1 MKALCFGSINIDYT
15 YRVKH
20 FVKKG
25 ETISADSLHIFSGGK
40 GLNQAVALSR
50 AGVETY
56 HAGCIGEDGLFLL
69 KELEEAGVDTRYV
82 HVLKRERTGNAII
95 QNDLNGDNCI
105 ILYGG
110 ANRAVT
116 RDMADEVLSGFQRGD
131 CLVLQNEI
139 NELPYIIRRAREIGL
154 KIVLNPSPME
164 ASVLELPLECVDC
177 FMLNRVESAQLLGLD
192 DGNAAAETELIEA
205 LGGRFPSAE
214 IVLTMGEKGSFYIRG
229 GGRPLRQRAY
239 PAEAVDTTAAG
250 DTFTGFFIGG
260 RMRGLSV
267 PEAMDLAARAAAISV
282 ARQGASPSIPTLA
295 EAAVYAP

>member
-1 MKALCFGSINIDYT
+1 M
-15 YRVKH
+15 
-20 FVKKG
+20 
-25 ETISADSLHIFSGGK
+25 
-40 GLNQAVALSR
+40 
-50 AGVETY
+50 ETY

-116 RDMADEVLSGFQRGD
+116 RDLADEVLSGFQRGD

-214 IVLTMGEKGSFYIRG
+214 IVLTMGEKGSFYISG
-229 GGRPLRQRAY
+229 GGRPLRPRAY
-239 PAEAVDTTAAG
+239 PAEAVATTAAG
-250 DTFTGFFIGG
+250 DTFTGFYRRKDARAFRSG
-260 RMRGLSV
+260 
-267 PEAMDLAARAAAISV
+267 AMDLAARAAAISV
-282 ARQGASPSIPTLA
+282 ARSGGLSSIPTLA
-295 EAAVYAP
+295 EAAAWRHRPPACLGYLNQGET